1 MRSHLRVALWCTIM
15 LGALSL
21 AWAAIYGVV
30 DGLVILAVTAGL
42 SALWWLWVVLMS
54 RLGAVARKRWPVVIE
69 PDEESL
75 TLVEKP
81 KRIPLGWEW
90 IYMEG
95 VVEKDV
101 KPFGDGF

>member
-1 MRSHLRVALWCTIM
+1 M
-15 LGALSL
+15 
-21 AWAAIYGVV
+21 
-30 DGLVILAVTAGL
+30 VT
-42 SALWWLWVVLMS
+42 
-54 RLGAVARKRWPVVIE
+54 E